1 MQEINNLTLQFSII
15 NFGKIWRKN
24 IDFSCHKENL
34 ILLNGCKLLFT
45 VRKLL
50 PSQRIDNI
58 SQNRYFFYWNMEF
71 SVW

>member
-50 PSQRIDNI
+50 PSQRIELRN
-58 SQNRYFFYWNMEF
+58 QKYFA
-71 SVW
+71 